1 MCEFCCFFFFFFKV
15 FIINAP
21 FTRAATRLLRRIDFY
36 FGSVN
41 AAITQG
47 SHLKLSRQ
55 MIVSHVTI
63 IYAARNF
70 ISLSLAWCSCC
81 WRQRVARARAPRQS
95 CCSRAVPEKNC
106 MPETALVASTVA
118 DTFQLW
124 LFRPKNCM
132 PETELIAST
141 VADTFQLWLFRPK
154 HESRV
159 CTTTG
164 YIHYIYLFQP
174 TTLTDLYHPTTL
186 YRDLYH
192 PTTLYRDLFQPT
204 TL

>member
-1 MCEFCCFFFFFFKV
+1 
-15 FIINAP
+15 
-21 FTRAATRLLRRIDFY
+21 
-36 FGSVN
+36 
-41 AAITQG
+41 
-47 SHLKLSRQ
+47 

-70 ISLSLAWCSCC
+70 ISLYLVWCSCC
-81 WRQRVARARAPRQS
+81 WRQRVARARAPRKS

-106 MPETALVASTVA
+106 MPETELTASTVA

-141 VADTFQLWLFRPK
+141 VADTFQLWLFRSKNCMPETELIASTVADIFQLWLFRPK
-154 HESRV
+154 QFSRV

-164 YIHYIYLFQP
+164 YIHYIYLYQP
-174 TTLTDLYHPTTL
+174 TTLYKDLCQPTTYRSIPADYATDLYPPTTL
-186 YRDLYH
+186 QTYNS
-192 PTTLYRDLFQPT
+192 
-204 TL
+204 